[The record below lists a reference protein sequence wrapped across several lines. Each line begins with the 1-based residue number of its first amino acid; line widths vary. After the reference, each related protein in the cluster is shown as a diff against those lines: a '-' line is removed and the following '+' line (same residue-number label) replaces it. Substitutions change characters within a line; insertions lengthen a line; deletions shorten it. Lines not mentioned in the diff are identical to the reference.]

1 MTHHEAEEYN
11 HLLINEVIKEAETLG
26 IEGKAGGEF
35 IDRNILVIPDDPRKG
50 MIFLGEE
57 SASYKL
63 GNVRLNIK
71 SAIILSFENNLEK
84 SFTVNKFTV
93 LSAIVISS
101 SSVFSVPTDSSNDV
115 FIFWPSPVF
124 TSFTKYVLVNP
135 INTAIIEVITKTP
148 IIDIM
153 IFPNLFG
160 CFIFEIAVVIF
171 KKISGIIITN
181 NRFKKISPNGLR
193 IVAFSW
199 NIIPTIAPTIIATKR
214 IIVDL

>member
-71 SAIILSFENNLEK
+71 SAIIAALELVASVNLPESFFNYLQLLIVTALFIQKATKQEIKQEDAYVLYFLHQRNCYEQGICESEVQQEYLHWCERTLDKYPDNLEWDK
-84 SFTVNKFTV
+84 T
-93 LSAIVISS
+93 
-101 SSVFSVPTDSSNDV
+101 
-115 FIFWPSPVF
+115 
-124 TSFTKYVLVNP
+124 
-135 INTAIIEVITKTP
+135 IERLREEKT
-148 IIDIM
+148 IDIE
-153 IFPNLFG
+153 N
-160 CFIFEIAVVIF
+160 E
-171 KKISGIIITN
+171 KIYLKELVLGHI
-181 NRFKKISPNGLR
+181 K
-193 IVAFSW
+193 
-199 NIIPTIAPTIIATKR
+199 
-214 IIVDL
+214 